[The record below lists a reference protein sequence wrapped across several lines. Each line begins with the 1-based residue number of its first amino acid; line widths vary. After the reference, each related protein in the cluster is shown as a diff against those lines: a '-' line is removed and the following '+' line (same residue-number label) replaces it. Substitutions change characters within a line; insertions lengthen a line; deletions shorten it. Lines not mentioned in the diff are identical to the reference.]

1 MIRSRNRLLSLA
13 LVLTMLLGITSVA
26 MAYTCTEEVVD
37 GKLVVTEDY
46 GNFNY
51 VFVYEGSEVSGTYT
65 RTYTE
70 TSGYYWVEEYKDD
83 SIIKVT
89 VYCSED
95 YYWVEEYK
103 DDTIIKYTEYFSDD
117 YYEITTFDDEGY
129 YEVIN
134 RYDDVVG
141 EYKKRDDGS
150 VITWYINRDGYGFEY
165 IYDEEGITVSETEFY
180 EGGYREETKYDKDKT
195 VSYGEYYPNGDS
207 YLWTYENDEV
217 TSKTSVDGITGYTT
231 KELYNEAGYT
241 ETRIETSPFGY
252 SQTTTYDDEGNS
264 ITVDNLGNTVAYYK
278 QLEGGGSEELRVDN
292 DGQEWLYTYN
302 EYGERV
308 KWEITDAEGDK
319 QTVNVVGVVDVI
331 SEYGEFMYSEYNTE
345 TYKDG
350 NLVGQEEY
358 DETGERILFWY
369 TDNKGAKHDLKTLED
384 GSEIRTITNANGTV
398 ETQITTYNA
407 DGYVVKD
414 EEGNIIYT
422 YTSTEDEKTGD
433 TYSVTKDGDGKVVYE
448 SFHNE
453 ETGLNKQWYLD
464 DDGNKWET
472 IYDYD
477 EKVYYEN
484 IYDTAGNLV
493 IERVYDLNDKLVS
506 EKKYEVQKVE
516 KVKYVWYPSNTTS
529 THGFAFREL
538 RPELTE
544 KWYRFT
550 PLDLSRE
557 GEYSI
562 PLIGGGKYII
572 GKVNVKV
579 EGDEVTITYSMPGQ
593 QYDTARIESEY
604 LNLLPDLDSLTTV
617 EPDELGEGFT
627 FGEPISIENDLEG
640 DTKVLLFVRNVV
652 TFRDHYTYQKPL
664 SRYWPNSSNY
674 AEYYAYLKSIMD

>member
-1 MIRSRNRLLSLA
+1 MISSRNRLLSLA